1 MKINKGLFE
10 PSGFFTSDHET
21 EKLFSDVIQISKD
34 GGMCFVGKFL
44 LHGKWHILKRLK
56 PEFLNNTIYKTAL
69 EKEFEIGLQ
78 LDHPNIVRYLHKGYD
93 KKGVFIIQE
102 YIDGITLR
110 EAFQDKDFVSK
121 NNTDKIILQ
130 LIGAIDYLHKHQ
142 IYHLDLKPE
151 NILLSHKGGNIKL
164 IDFGLATTDVFQGI
178 ASGTK
183 KYASPEQIKDPSN
196 QGARSDLYSLGL
208 FVLELFT
215 GDVNKK
221 LIDRLPQQYREV
233 IKACLNESPLNRPA
247 NISEVENGV
256 TRYYKN
262 RKRNLVLSTGIILIG
277 AIICYFVFFDLTQQ
291 NKNLLEKLFTL
302 RNNNINSALV
312 ERKNNSENQLLN
324 SPASIS
330 NNQNVDTKEMIY
342 KYQKSKADLAI
353 INEGAKKMVADTI
366 VPFSDSLKFISMA
379 NNLYNSFKNR
389 VIQYDQHRYY
399 INKSRKLILLE
410 IKDSCYRELFNK
422 WVIYSKQF
430 DKGTPKYFYEN
441 KVFLSI
447 TNGIKSKIDS
457 LAWNN
462 GIPY

>member
-1 MKINKGLFE
+1 MDNNNSLFE
-10 PSGFFTSDHET
+10 PSGFFTSKDET
-21 EKLFSDVIQISKD
+21 EKLFSDVTEISKD

-44 LHGKWHILKRLK
+44 LHGKWHTIKRLK

-121 NNTDKIILQ
+121 NSTDKIILQ

-164 IDFGLATTDVFQGI
+164 IDFGLATTDAFQGI

-183 KYASPEQIKDPSN
+183 KYASPEQIKEPSK
-196 QGARSDLYSLGL
+196 QGARSDLYSFGL

-221 LIDRLPQQYREV
+221 LIDKLPQQYRKI
-233 IKACLNESPLNRPA
+233 IKACLNESPINRPK
-247 NISEVENGV
+247 NISEVEHSV
-256 TRYYKN
+256 TRYYQS
-262 RKRNLVLSTGIILIG
+262 RKKKLILTIG
-277 AIICYFVFFDLTQQ
+277 LILFGATISYFLFSDFSQQ
-291 NKNLLEKLFTL
+291 DKNLLAKPF
-302 RNNNINSALV
+302 NSSKDNKNSAL
-312 ERKNNSENQLLN
+312 EEGENNSINQPIN
-324 SPASIS
+324 SPTTIS
-330 NNQNVDTKEMIY
+330 KNEKTNARELISEQE
-342 KYQKSKADLAI
+342 KSKAELAK
-353 INEGAKKMVADTI
+353 INKGAKKMAADTI
-366 VPFSDSLKFISMA
+366 VSHSDSMKFIAMA
-379 NNLYNSFKNR
+379 NNLYSSFKNR
-389 VIQYDQHRYY
+389 VLQYDQGRYFKG
-399 INKSRKLILLE
+399 KSRKLVLLE
-410 IKDSCYRELFNK
+410 IKDSCYTELFNK
-422 WVIYSKQF
+422 WVIYAEQF
-430 DKGTPKYFYEN
+430 EKGTPKYFYEN
-441 KVFLSI
+441 KVFSSV
-447 TNGIKSKIDS
+447 TKRTKSKIDS

-462 GIPY
+462 GIPN